1 MQFTRIVF
9 AAALAAFAGSSFVI
23 ASPIPAPAPVPE
35 AQPQAC
41 QILNSCG

>member
-1 MQFTRIVF
+1 MQFTRVVFSAVF
-9 AAALAAFAGSSFVI
+9 AGFAGSSFVI
-23 ASPIPAPAPVPE
+23 ASPIPAPAPVAE

>member
-1 MQFTRIVF
+1 MHFTRVVF
-9 AAALAAFAGSSFVI
+9 AAVLAVFAGSSLAI